1 MCGNCGE
8 NHFPAGSDGKI
19 AVIAMKRISAI
30 AALLLLTLAVFAD
43 PVDDLTLQLDRL
55 EGRFW
60 VALTKGPN
68 DTDYREVENMVRTLA
83 SDAGRLQQQL
93 RRWNLQVSCNLSTES
108 RRLENLFASTRRSM
122 AECYR
127 TRFDST
133 RLDEYQ
139 DYARREGLYKRG
151 EAAPTLATLDITH
164 YRTWLE
170 DLQIENREA
179 LRRVSGEKSS
189 RQDAEMRDRVDT
201 FLQSYVKLRVALAEI
216 RQEAARRNLKLE
228 LKP

>member
-1 MCGNCGE
+1 MRGNRE
-8 NHFPAGSDGKI
+8 KNHRPAGYDGKI
-19 AVIAMKRISAI
+19 AVIAMKRVSVI
-30 AALLLLTLAVFAD
+30 AGLLLLTFAVFAD
-43 PVDDLTLQLDRL
+43 SVDDLTLQLDRL

-68 DTDYREVENMVRTLA
+68 DADYREVENMVRKLA
-83 SDAGRLQQQL
+83 SDAGRLQQLL
-93 RRWNLQVSCNLSTES
+93 RRYNLQVSSNLSTES
-108 RRLENLFASTRRSM
+108 RRLENLFASTRRF
-122 AECYR
+122 EL
-127 TRFDST
+127 T

-151 EAAPTLATLDITH
+151 EPAPTLATLDIAH
-164 YRTWLE
+164 YHTWLD
-170 DLQIENREA
+170 DLQIENRDA
-179 LRRVSGEKSS
+179 IRRVSGEKSS
-189 RQDAEMRDRVDT
+189 RQDADMRDRVDI

>member
-1 MCGNCGE
+1 M
-8 NHFPAGSDGKI
+8 
-19 AVIAMKRISAI
+19 IAMKRVSVI
-30 AALLLLTLAVFAD
+30 AGLLLLTFAVFAD
-43 PVDDLTLQLDRL
+43 SVDDLTLQLDRL

-68 DTDYREVENMVRTLA
+68 DADYREVENMVRKLA
-83 SDAGRLQQQL
+83 SDAGRLQQLL
-93 RRWNLQVSCNLSTES
+93 RRYNLQVSSNLSTES

-127 TRFDST
+127 TRFELT

-151 EAAPTLATLDITH
+151 EPAPTLATLDIAH
-164 YRTWLE
+164 YHTWLD
-170 DLQIENREA
+170 DLQIENRDA
-179 LRRVSGEKSS
+179 IRRVSGEKSS
-189 RQDAEMRDRVDT
+189 RQDADMRDRVDI